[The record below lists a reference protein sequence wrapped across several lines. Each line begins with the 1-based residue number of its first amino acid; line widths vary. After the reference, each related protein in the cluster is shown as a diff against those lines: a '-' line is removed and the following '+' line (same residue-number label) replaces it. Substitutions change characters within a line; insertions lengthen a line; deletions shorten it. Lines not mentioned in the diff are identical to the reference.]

1 MSNLKKGLSVVAV
14 AAIGAAVLG
23 PKVVGSQLES
33 TLKTQVA
40 KLNESAGYNAEI
52 MAFESSW
59 FSTSAKVSLTLDLE
73 TSTGNTP
80 SDDQDALE
88 SIHSII
94 DVSAQHGPL
103 LFNDIATLGWLSL
116 TASVD
121 GKSISDHFI
130 TDNKQALY
138 TLQNHMT
145 LLGSHSFQ
153 DNIAPLV
160 FDCTSCEQPIKI
172 TYDGYQGAGEVSSNN
187 MVYKGVGRN
196 TLFNMPNGELKL
208 GELSIDFAGEVP
220 LEKLFSMGL
229 YNSSG
234 SLALNNVTYTKV
246 GTPNSVEFKG
256 IGITTETK
264 LNSAKKL
271 ANMVVGYELESFTD
285 GDIEGKD
292 FDIEFEFTNID
303 NNFLN
308 EYETFLNQV
317 AEAESEQSELERIQ
331 SEFMNTHVLALV
343 KANPHMNLTK
353 FNGTLTQGSFTGNVN
368 SELVNIEA
376 MPEMIADPKF
386 WLTHTQAD
394 GKFLVDKPLA
404 SYFAKMMIASQI
416 RKNPQAQ
423 GMPEAQIQEIAS
435 AQSGTFLNSLIQQGM
450 IVELESQ
457 FESKISLKDLQLLV
471 NDQQIPL
478 PY

>member
-14 AAIGAAVLG
+14 AVVGAAVIG

-33 TLKTQVA
+33 TLRAQVE
-40 KLNESAGYNAEI
+40 KLNETAGYNAELTD
-52 MAFESSW
+52 FESSW

-73 TSTGNTP
+73 TSSVNTAA
-80 SDDQDALE
+80 DDQDALE
-88 SIHSII
+88 SIHTVI
-94 DVSAQHGPL
+94 DLSAQHGPL

-121 GKSISDHFI
+121 GKSISDHI
-130 TDNKQALY
+130 VTENNQAFY

-145 LLGSHSFQ
+145 LFGSHAFQ

-160 FDCTSCEQPIKI
+160 FDCTDCEQPIKI
-172 TYDGYQGAGEVSSNN
+172 TYDGYQGTGEVSSNN
-187 MVYKGVGRN
+187 MVYKGMGGN
-196 TLFNMPNGELKL
+196 TLFNMTNGELKL
-208 GELSIDFAGEVP
+208 GELKMDFAGEVP
-220 LEKLFSMGL
+220 LEQLFSMGL
-229 YNSSG
+229 YNSN
-234 SLALNNVTYTKV
+234 AKIVLNSVNFTKV
-246 GTPNSVEFKG
+246 GETDSVQFNG
-256 IGITTETK
+256 IGISTDTK
-264 LNSAKKL
+264 LDSEKEL
-271 ANMVVGYELESFTD
+271 ATMLVGYELESFTD
-285 GDIEGKD
+285 GEVEGKD

-308 EYETFLNQV
+308 EYEKFLNQL
-317 AEAESEQSELERIQ
+317 AEADSELSELDRIQ

-353 FNGTLTQGSFTGNVN
+353 FNGTLTQGSFTGNLN

-376 MPEMIADPKF
+376 MPDMIADPKF

-404 SYFAKMMIASQI
+404 SYFAEMMIASQI

-423 GMPEAQIQEIAS
+423 GMPEEQIQEIAT
-435 AQSGTFLNSLIQQGM
+435 AQSGTLLNTLIQQGM